1 MATLALQQ
9 PKDEF
14 LNTFL
19 KPEQN
24 MLVIKSINKTPILTR
39 YYPKKTNVKS
49 VIETLL
55 NKIKYTFNAGGSE
68 PCENPNI
75 ILKYNNNYLTE
86 EEKMLSEYGISKRY
100 EEVNIAIKPRN
111 LNLLNY
117 GNPTDIV
124 SIMKSRNQGKK
135 NNQYFI
141 KTLTGKTVTLNLPKD
156 ALVYEMKAA
165 FCLKEGTPMDQ
176 QRMIFK
182 GIEME
187 MEETVSNLANKEST
201 FHVVLRLC
209 GGMFHEVSGRDG
221 QYADLKEIDG
231 VVFDIDPIEDEN
243 QK

>member
-24 MLVIKSINKTPILTR
+24 MLVIKSINKIPILTR
-39 YYPKKTNVKS
+39 YYPKKTTVKS
-49 VIETLL
+49 VIKTLL
-55 NKIKYTFNAGGSE
+55 NKINYTFNTVVSE

-75 ILKYNNNYLTE
+75 ILKYNNNYLIE
-86 EEKMLSEYGISKRY
+86 EEKKLSEYGISKRY
-100 EEVNIAIKPRN
+100 EEVNISIKPQN
-111 LNLLNY
+111 LEQLDY
-117 GNPTDIV
+117 GNPNDIV

-135 NNQYFI
+135 GSQYFI
-141 KTLTGKTVTLNLPKD
+141 KTLTGKTSTLELPKD

-165 FCLKEGTPMDQ
+165 FNLKEGTPMDQ
-176 QRMIFK
+176 QRIIFE
-182 GIEME
+182 GREIEME
-187 MEETVSNLANKEST
+187 EKISNFAKKEST
-201 FHVVLRLC
+201 FHCVLRLC

-221 QYADLKEIDG
+221 QYANLKEIDG
-231 VVFDIDPIEDEN
+231 IIFDIDPIEDEK